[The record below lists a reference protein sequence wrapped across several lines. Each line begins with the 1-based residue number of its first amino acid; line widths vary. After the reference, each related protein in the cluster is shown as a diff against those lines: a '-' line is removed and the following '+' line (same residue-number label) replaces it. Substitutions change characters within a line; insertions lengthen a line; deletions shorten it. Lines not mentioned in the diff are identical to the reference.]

1 MKKILGFLAVAG
13 LMFVVTPSQQ
23 ANALSLANPAGV
35 ATAKHASESMTT
47 EVRWRRGGWGRHR
60 GWHHRRGH
68 RRGW

>member
-13 LMFVVTPSQQ
+13 LAFIAMPSHQ

-35 ATAKHASESMTT
+35 ASAQHASENATT

-60 GWHHRRGH
+60 GWH
-68 RRGW
+68 RRGWRRW